1 MSLWITV
8 AKAATALNVAL
19 LLGLSYVWGRNYVTF
34 RSKHTL
40 GLLIFACFLLL
51 ENGLVLYYYLI
62 DPTLSAWWH
71 NESLVPVIV
80 WQTQMAINVAQS
92 AGLLFLLW
100 ITLD

>member
-1 MSLWITV
+1 MSTWIIV
-8 AKAATALNVAL
+8 AKVATALNVVL
-19 LLGLSYVWGRNYVTF
+19 LLGLGYIWGRNYLTF

-40 GLLIFACFLLL
+40 GLLVFALFLVL

-71 NESLVPVIV
+71 DESLVPMVV
-80 WQTQMAINVAQS
+80 WQTQMAINVAQTV
-92 AGLLFLLW
+92 GLSFLLW

>member
-1 MSLWITV
+1 MSLWTTV
-8 AKAATALNVAL
+8 AQAATVLNVAL
-19 LLGLSYVWGRNYVTF
+19 LLGLGYIWGRNYLTF

-40 GLLIFACFLLL
+40 GLLVFAFFLLL

-71 NESLVPVIV
+71 DESLVPPIV
-80 WQTQMAINVAQS
+80 WQTQMVINVAQTV
-92 AGLLFLLW
+92 GLTFLLW

>member
-1 MSLWITV
+1 MSTWIVV

-19 LLGLSYVWGRNYVTF
+19 LLGLGYIWGRNYLTF
-34 RSKHTL
+34 KSKHTL
-40 GLLIFACFLLL
+40 GLLVFAVFLLL

-71 NESLVPVIV
+71 NESLVPTIV
-80 WQTQMAINVAQS
+80 WQTQMAINVAQT
-92 AGLLFLLW
+92 AGLTFLLW

>member
-1 MSLWITV
+1 MSTWIIV
-8 AKAATALNVAL
+8 AKAATALNVVL
-19 LLGLSYVWGRNYVTF
+19 LLGLGYIWGRNYLTF

-40 GLLIFACFLLL
+40 GLLVFALFLVL

-71 NESLVPVIV
+71 DESLVPMIV
-80 WQTQMAINVAQS
+80 WQTQMAINVAQTV
-92 AGLLFLLW
+92 GLSFLLW